1 MNIFLNSG
9 LYDSNSGVEHAQ
21 FYRMKAFQ
29 GIGEPVKLV
38 YSALLPK
45 LHEHMALFD
54 LKEEQVLNLYDWAMA
69 DDPDQYLRS
78 GLTGTERADYKREVV
93 KDFTQTNRTV
103 TEQATGGY
111 TIVRRKEKVYRE
123 DKKLY
128 LVSDAQVE
136 LSRGDRRLSWSYD
149 RLLDDKV
156 MVAIHLENFCG
167 QDYYF
172 QNFYELLS
180 FFMGA
185 LEKAFGPATYFLDR
199 ERDYDEYLVQ
209 KKQEGADNRLVSV
222 IHAGHRVEQVG
233 GRQVFNQFYQ
243 FVLDHA
249 DAYDKIVVA
258 TKRQAADL
266 KEDLGERLGKTRAEN
281 LVAALPVGFVADQ
294 VDRPTDQLVYSR
306 PRFETDPLH
315 LVTASRL
322 HQEKHIDQLIDVV
335 AKLKDQEVAAKLTIF
350 GRGPEKEALE
360 GQVEKAGLQEE
371 VVFAGV
377 SDNLEDDFAE
387 YDCYVSASYS
397 EGFGL
402 TYLEAMNAG
411 LPVVTYANEYGAKEL
426 IDSGKNGLLVAFS
439 KDEENREANVSGMVQ
454 ALLEARA
461 QLADLQE
468 GAFKSVKAYG
478 LSKVQKSWQKLLAE
492 IKKGDNHA
500 NSVD

>member
-29 GIGEPVKLV
+29 RIGEPVKLV

-45 LHEHMALFD
+45 LHEHMGLFD

-69 DDPDQYLRS
+69 DDPEQYLRS
-78 GLTGTERADYKREVV
+78 GLTLEERAHYKREVI
-93 KDFTQTNRTV
+93 KDFTQTNRVV

-136 LSRGDRRLSWSYD
+136 LTRGARRLSWSYD
-149 RLLDDKV
+149 RLNDDKV

-167 QDYYF
+167 KDYYF
-172 QNFYELLS
+172 QNFFELLS

-185 LEKAFGPATYFLDR
+185 LENAFGPATYFLDR
-199 ERDYDEYLVQ
+199 EREYDEYLVRR
-209 KKQEGADNRLVSV
+209 KQEGADNKLVSV
-222 IHAGHRVEQVG
+222 IHAGHRVEKVD

-266 KEDLGERLGKTRAEN
+266 KEDLGERLGAKRAEE
-281 LVAALPVGFVADQ
+281 LVAAVPVGFVDDEIEI
-294 VDRPTDQLVYSR
+294 VPNRHLGPTKIESYRLA
-306 PRFETDPLH
+306 PAPLE

-322 HQEKHIDQLIDVV
+322 HQEKHIDQLIDAV
-335 AKLKDQEVAAKLTIF
+335 AQLKEQEAPALLTIF

-360 GQVEKAGLQEE
+360 AQVEKAGLQED

-377 SDNLEDDFAE
+377 SDNLEEDFEE

-402 TYLEAMNAG
+402 TYLEALSAG
-411 LPVVTYANEYGAKEL
+411 LPVLSYANEYGTKEL
-426 IDSGKNGLLVAFS
+426 IDSGKNGLLVDFS
-439 KDEENREANVSGMVQ
+439 KDDGAREANVSGMVQ
-454 ALLEARA
+454 AVLEAKK
-461 QLADLQE
+461 QLEDLKA
-468 GAFKSVKAYG
+468 GAFESAKAYG
-478 LSKVQKSWQKLLAE
+478 QSVVQKDWQQLLAE
-492 IKKGDNHA
+492 IGKGA
-500 NSVD
+500 